1 MLPLLTD
8 ALTESGF
15 PWELIIVD
23 VASTDG
29 TSMLARRWSQL
40 PGHRIALMPTGST
53 RAAAILTGLRAARG
67 DAVIV
72 IDPTVHLS
80 MAMVMQA
87 ITHWADGSP
96 IILTQRT
103 EQDGIEL
110 LEPSHSIAEAMRP
123 IIDTRDFRQADDQ
136 FVLLDRTI
144 VDSLLNDG

>member
-1 MLPLLTD
+1 
-8 ALTESGF
+8 
-15 PWELIIVD
+15 
-23 VASTDG
+23 
-29 TSMLARRWSQL
+29 
-40 PGHRIALMPTGST
+40 
-53 RAAAILTGLRAARG
+53 
-67 DAVIV
+67 
-72 IDPTVHLS
+72 